1 MSSSPQVIESKQDFN
16 RPIRCLVIQLARL
29 GDTLQSL
36 MALRAAKQLYPN
48 LEIHFL
54 AREKFAAAAKR
65 VPWIQNVIT
74 LPTDTLLGPIFSGI
88 RSESETLAEVANWV
102 KPLVHEPWDMI
113 VNWSFSEASSFLTG
127 LLPGRV
133 KLGYTRNRDGTFAG
147 ADGWSHYVQAIV
159 QGEVPQ
165 NIHLT
170 DVLTTQ
176 LLTALQ
182 IHVGDAV
189 ANGNSLVTSKTFFS
203 LTLTEREV
211 AQLAGDSKRKWIAI
225 QLGAGKAEKT
235 WAPKN
240 WAQFAFNLLER
251 NQECGIFLLGGKED
265 AEREQIFK
273 DELNRLVEALPNS
286 TGKNNLIKHGI
297 ASFVGETSFDLWA
310 SLVSRSQWLIA
321 GDTAAIHLASLLG
334 TRVLNLSVGP
344 VRFSE
349 TGPYGNGHY
358 IVTSAIPCEACINRS
373 PADSHTCKNDIS
385 PEAAYAV
392 WSYAANEWAH
402 RRQTSLETY
411 SVQIEAPNLLGSTLV
426 YRSKIRPTQDGGGVV
441 FEAVLQ
447 RPARTQD
454 WSAMVMGHVAR
465 SWYCGWV
472 PSIGN
477 EITREM
483 VSPALLKHLRE
494 LEESTEVL
502 SKICTQAILIGNTLG
517 HRGSALKSP
526 NLMSIQEREE
536 LQDLGRKLLELQKLV
551 DRLGQTHHSLLG
563 FSKMLAVQM
572 HHLKGNHLGE
582 MGKESA
588 QCYKLLRDGVAIYSL
603 WIKHTLSL
611 TKPVAIRPNHLTLVE
626 APSTPSTKELNP

>member
-1 MSSSPQVIESKQDFN
+1 MKQSSQPVESRPEPN
-16 RPIRCLVIQLARL
+16 RPVRCLVIQLARL

-74 LPTDTLLGPIFSGI
+74 LPTEALLGPIFTGE
-88 RSESETLAEVANWV
+88 RSEAETLVELAHWV
-102 KPLVHEPWDMI
+102 KPMVDQPWDFI
-113 VNWSFSEASSFLTG
+113 LNWSYSDASSFLTG
-127 LLPGRV
+127 LLPARV
-133 KLGYTRNRDGTFAG
+133 KLGYTRKKDGTFAG
-147 ADGWSHYVQAIV
+147 ADGWSQYVQAIV

-182 IHVGDAV
+182 IHVGDPLP
-189 ANGNSLVTSKTFFS
+189 NGNSPVTSKTFFS

-225 QLGAGKAEKT
+225 QLGAGKPEKT
-235 WAPKN
+235 WDPKN
-240 WAQFAFNLLER
+240 WAQFAFALLEK
-251 NQECGIFLLGGKED
+251 NQEWGIFLLGGKED
-265 AEREQIFK
+265 QEREQAFK
-273 DELNRLVEALPNS
+273 EELNRLSESLPNPS
-286 TGKNNLIKHGI
+286 TRSNLMRHGVI
-297 ASFVGETSFDLWA
+297 SFVGETSFDLWA

-321 GDTAAIHLASLLG
+321 GDTAAVHLASLLG
-334 TRVLNLSVGP
+334 TRVMNLCAGP
-344 VRFSE
+344 VRLSE

-358 IVTSAIPCEACINRS
+358 ILCQL
-373 PADSHTCKNDIS
+373 DLS

-392 WSYAANEWAH
+392 WSYAANEWSH
-402 RRQTSLETY
+402 RRLTSLEAEFEQMGIQ
-411 SVQIEAPNLLGSTLV
+411 SQISTLDV
-426 YRSKIRPTQDGGGVV
+426 HRSKIRPAQDGGGVV
-441 FEAVLQ
+441 YESVLKKPT
-447 RPARTQD
+447 RLED

-483 VSPALLKHLRE
+483 ISPALLKQLRE

-502 SKICTQAILIGNTLG
+502 SKVCSQAILIGNTMG
-517 HRGSALKSP
+517 HRGASLKSP
-526 NLMSIQEREE
+526 NLMSIQEKEE
-536 LQDLGRKLLELQKLV
+536 LQELGRKLLDLQTLV
-551 DRLGQTHHSLLG
+551 DRLGQTHSTLSA
-563 FSKMLAVQM
+563 FSKMLAIQM

-582 MGKESA
+582 MGTETA
-588 QCYKLLRDGVAIYSL
+588 LCYKVLRDGVTIFSA

-611 TKPVAIRPNHLTLVE
+611 VKPVAIRPNHLTLVDP
-626 APSTPSTKELNP
+626 ASTSPTQELNP